1 MTRHIIPLDTVTTR
15 ISAPISA
22 NPTLNPVLP
31 PNARGGC
38 AAKSCGSSSG
48 SSGASDLPPEVWDKV
63 KNHPCYSEQAHH
75 YFARM
80 HVAVAPACNIQCN
93 YCNRKYDCAN
103 ESRPGVTSER
113 LTPEQAVRK
122 VAAVA
127 ARMPQLSVVG
137 IAGPG
142 DALADW
148 RHTFETFDQIS
159 RQFPDIKLCLSTN
172 GLALPDHVERIRDL
186 KVDHVTVT
194 INMVDPAIGEDI
206 YAWIF
211 FDHRRH
217 TGREAAR
224 ILHERQIEGLRRL
237 VEAGILVKV
246 NSVLIPGI
254 NDTHLA
260 TVNETVRGYGAFLH
274 NIMPLISDPAHG
286 TRFGLDGRRG
296 PTPAELKQV
305 QDQLGG
311 GARLMKHCRQCRADA
326 VGLLGQDL
334 SQDFTMERVG
344 EVTVEDRPDER
355 RQYREWVERERQ
367 DRQQAAQSAQAVGRG
382 LNTAVAPPLLVA
394 TCSRGGG
401 RINQHFGHA
410 REFQLYEVDGSGIRF
425 IGHRRADH
433 YCQGGYGEEDKLEAV
448 IKALEGVPVLLAAKI
463 GVCPSDRL
471 KEAGINVVTDHAYD
485 YIETGVAAVYRA
497 HLAALAAV
505 EDVAVARA
513 S

>member
-1 MTRHIIPLDTVTTR
+1 MTRQIIQLETVAKR
-15 ISAPISA
+15 APA
-22 NPTLNPVLP
+22 PAGTD
-31 PNARGGC
+31 GGC
-38 AAKSCGSSSG
+38 AAKSCGTPAG
-48 SSGASDLPPEVWDKV
+48 GSDLPPEVWAKV
-63 KNHPCYSEQAHH
+63 KDHPCYSEQAHH

-93 YCNRKYDCAN
+93 YCNRKYDCVN

-113 LTPEQAVRK
+113 LSPEQAVRK

-148 RHTFETFDQIS
+148 RNTFETFEAIAQ
-159 RQFPDIKLCLSTN
+159 QFPDIKLCLSTN
-172 GLALPDHVERIRDL
+172 GLALPDHVDRIRDM
-186 KVDHVTVT
+186 KVDHVTIT
-194 INMVDPAIGEDI
+194 INMVDPAVGEDI
-206 YAWIF
+206 YAWVF

-254 NDTHLA
+254 NDGHLA
-260 TVNETVRGYGAFLH
+260 AVNETVRGHGAFLH

-296 PTPAELKQV
+296 PTPAALKQV
-305 QDQLGG
+305 QDRLGG

-334 SQDFTMERVG
+334 SQDFTMDRVA
-344 EVTVEDRPDER
+344 EMAAEDRPDER
-355 RQYREWVERERQ
+355 RLYRELVERERL
-367 DRQQAAQSAQAVGRG
+367 DRDQAARVAERD
-382 LNTAVAPPLLVA
+382 LAVAVSEPPLLVA
-394 TCSRGGG
+394 ACSRGGG

-410 REFQLYEVDGSGIRF
+410 REFQLYEVDGAGIRF
-425 IGHRRADH
+425 VGHRRADH
-433 YCQGGYGEEDKLEAV
+433 YCQGGHGEDDKLEAV
-448 IKALEGVPVLLAAKI
+448 VQALDGVSVLLAAKI
-463 GVCPSDRL
+463 GSCPSARL
-471 KEAGINVVTDHAYD
+471 KDAGITVVTDHAYD
-485 YIETGVAAVYRA
+485 YIETAVAAVYRS
-497 HLAALAAV
+497 HLAAGASV
-505 EDVAVARA
+505 VPSVAQA